1 MAAKGIILYDYMTV
15 NGGAEKLTQTL
26 LDHLPRTDLCVAFV
40 NRGAFPSLGSREGQV
55 FDLKADSANLLWRIM
70 RVIWAFEFRSP
81 ALDNYDWAL
90 FSGIYAP
97 YAVERRHRGANL
109 LYCHTIPRFC
119 FDLREYYMGKL
130 PWIARPVLYLLIR
143 VVTHK
148 YARALARM
156 DVVVANSENVRQR
169 LLRHFGRDAL
179 VVHPPVDTQRFCWLG
194 DGDYYLSL
202 ARLEDFKRVDQVVQA
217 FIRMPE
223 RKLVVASGGSELGRL
238 EALAVAAPNISFTGW
253 IAEAELRELVGH
265 ARAAIYVPM
274 DEDFGM
280 SPVEA
285 MAAGKPVIGV
295 AEGGLLETLVHGK
308 TGLLIERPLTPAKIC
323 EAVNVLE
330 DQNPASMRADCEQRA
345 ALFAQKI
352 FLAKMKS
359 LLSPFEAACPTPDF
373 MHHSDD
379 LANKS
384 AS

>member
-26 LDHLPRTDLCVAFV
+26 LDHLPRTDLCAAFV

-55 FDLKADSANLLWRIM
+55 FDLKADSANLLWRIL

-97 YAVERRHRGANL
+97 YAVKRRHRGANL

-143 VVTHK
+143 LVTHE

-156 DVVVANSENVRQR
+156 DVVVANSENVRNR
-169 LLRHFGRDAL
+169 LIRHFGRDAV
-179 VVHPPVDTQRFCWLG
+179 VVHPPVDIRRFQWLG
-194 DGDYYLSL
+194 DGGYYISL
-202 ARLEDFKRVDQVVQA
+202 ARLEDFKRVD
-217 FIRMPE
+217 
-223 RKLVVASGGSELGRL
+223 LVVCAFMLMPHRRLIVTSGGSELERL
-238 EALAVAAPNISFTGW
+238 KQLAAGAANISFTGW
-253 IAEAELRELVGH
+253 VAEEELRVLVGH

-295 AEGGLLETLVHGK
+295 AEGGLLETILDGE
-308 TGLLIERPLTPAKIC
+308 TGLLIKDNLTPEKLRD
-323 EAVNVLE
+323 AVEKLE
-330 DQNPASMRADCEQRA
+330 GMNPQVMRKRCEQRA
-345 ALFAQKI
+345 ALFDESI
-352 FLAKMKS
+352 FVERMLA
-359 LLSPFEAACPTPDF
+359 LIQG
-373 MHHSDD
+373 
-379 LANKS
+379 
-384 AS
+384 